1 RTMRVTVLAYLEH
14 EGSRIPDP
22 AVEQVAEALRKNKH
36 SVSTLAVH
44 GDIKRLMAGLA
55 RRKPDLVFN
64 LMETFGDSELG
75 GVGLVGLLDLLGV
88 RYTGVGPGEMFLQED
103 KALTK
108 KLLAF
113 DKIPYP
119 DFAVFSKNADLET
132 GGNLRMPLFVKPLRM
147 DASIGIDGKSLVRDS
162 TELMKRVVMI
172 HEKVKDS
179 ALAEEYIEGR
189 EFYVGVL

>member
-1 RTMRVTVLAYLEH
+1 MVAFLRDFS
-14 EGSRIPDP
+14 SRISLMRSGIGGDP
-22 AVEQVAEALRKNKH
+22 CFLCGGGLTHNRHTV
-36 SVSTLAVH
+36 SVLAVH
-44 GDIKRLMAGLA
+44 GDVKRLMAGLA

-64 LMETFGDSELG
+64 LMETFGQSELG
-75 GVGLVGLLDLLGV
+75 GVGVAGLLDLLGV
-88 RYTGVGPGEMFLQED
+88 RYTGVGPGEMYLQED

-147 DASIGIDGKSLVRDS
+147 DASIGIDARSLVRDS
-162 TELMKRVVMI
+162 TELIERVVMI
-172 HEKVKDS
+172 HEKVNDS
-179 ALAEEYIEGR
+179 A
-189 EFYVGVL
+189 